1 LVILNNNHS
10 VTLLLCSS
18 TDQYFLLIQQY
29 RLFDIQ
35 PFPDNEKMLLV
46 NLLLLFQAKKENEK
60 LANAFTDLEITE
72 RLMWKVSHQQRKE
85 ALVKEVD
92 EIANRI

>member
-1 LVILNNNHS
+1 
-10 VTLLLCSS
+10 
-18 TDQYFLLIQQY
+18 
-29 RLFDIQ
+29 
-35 PFPDNEKMLLV
+35 MLLV